1 MAEDVFEVIDA
12 ESCEVGHTHNIQDQ
26 RFATVAT
33 ILADAPRL
41 ETPAAFQ
48 HQLKSRIFPLS
59 GGVMESVEIFEAS
72 YDWKNWLAALDVNWK
87 GHTSTQYT
95 KLRNEDCVRVFR
107 FMKRKIGSL
116 SH

>member
-1 MAEDVFEVIDA
+1 MAEDVLEVIDA
-12 ESCEVGHTHNIQDQ
+12 ESSQVGHTHNIQDQ

-59 GGVMESVEIFEAS
+59 GGEEENVEILEAS

-107 FMKRKIGSL
+107 FMKRKSR
-116 SH
+116 